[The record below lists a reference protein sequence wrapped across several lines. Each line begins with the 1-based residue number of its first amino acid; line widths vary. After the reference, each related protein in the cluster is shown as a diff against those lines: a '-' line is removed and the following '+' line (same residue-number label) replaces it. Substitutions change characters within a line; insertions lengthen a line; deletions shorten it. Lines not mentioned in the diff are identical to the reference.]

1 MFDTIALLTSPTEW
15 MVVLVIVLVLFGGS
29 RIPEMMRGLGS
40 GVKEFKKGI
49 RDDEEDTVSK
59 RDRDREERHQK
70 ETAGKE

>member
-1 MFDTIALLTSPTEW
+1 MFDSIALLTSPTEW

-49 RDDEEDTVSK
+49 RDDEEETAPK
-59 RDRDREERHQK
+59 KDREPANK
-70 ETAGKE
+70 E